1 MESECPSRMKRRRTN
16 SEVFDL
22 DIAKYVEAGSPGI
35 EEYPSQALKDSFEYP
50 LSSFVFNPS
59 VGVRH

>member
-1 MESECPSRMKRRRTN
+1 MKRRRTN

-35 EEYPSQALKDSFEYP
+35 KEYPSQAFKDSFEYP
-50 LSSFVFNPS
+50 LSSFVFNPR
-59 VGVRH
+59 VGVRR